1 MLTSDRE
8 RYLGDI
14 LTTDGRIDQNIIERY
29 NKGVGKVNEIMG
41 MLQEVSFGPHY
52 FQMAI
57 LFRNTILLSSML
69 CNAEVLY
76 GITQAHVEKLEQADR
91 IFFRRLFEVPNCTAI
106 EAFHLET
113 STIPVRFLLIKKR
126 LHYYWNILQREDEE
140 LVKKVYC
147 SQKSFSVKNDW
158 FLQVKADLDE
168 CQIDLS
174 ECEIAYMRKYA
185 FNKLVNEKINL
196 IAAQYLIGLKERHS
210 KSLYLKYSTEMQPY
224 LRNENLTIQ
233 NKKLMFKIKNRLID
247 VKINFKKKYN
257 NNLECRLCS
266 YPEESQA
273 HLMKCSEII
282 EDEEVKT
289 AIGNYSYEDL
299 FSCDLRTQTHLIKA
313 WQLLIKIRKI
323 KMKKAMHNDN

>member
-1 MLTSDRE
+1 M
-8 RYLGDI
+8 
-14 LTTDGRIDQNIIERY
+14 
-29 NKGVGKVNEIMG
+29 
-41 MLQEVSFGPHY
+41 
-52 FQMAI
+52 
-57 LFRNTILLSSML
+57 
-69 CNAEVLY
+69 
-76 GITQAHVEKLEQADR
+76 
-91 IFFRRLFEVPNCTAI
+91 
-106 EAFHLET
+106 
-113 STIPVRFLLIKKR
+113 
-126 LHYYWNILQREDEE
+126 
-140 LVKKVYC
+140 
-147 SQKSFSVKNDW
+147 KNDW
-158 FLQVKADLDE
+158 FLQVKADLEE

-174 ECEIAYMRKYA
+174 ECEIANMRKYS

-224 LRNENLTIQ
+224 LRDENLSIQ

-273 HLMKCSEII
+273 HLIKCSEII

-299 FSCDLRTQTHLIKA
+299 FSCDLKTQTHLIKA
-313 WQLLIKIRKI
+313 WQLLIKVRKI
-323 KMKKAMHNDN
+323 KMKKAMNNDN